1 MSITTAT
8 PPLADALTAD
18 LTVNQVAERVPAS
31 LAVFQRWGIDACCGG
46 AKTLATVAERHGF
59 DLEALLGELNAAAR

>member
-8 PPLADALTAD
+8 PAPAAALTAD
-18 LTVNQVAERVPAS
+18 LTVNQVAERVPAT

-46 AKTLATVAERHGF
+46 ARTLATVAERHGL
-59 DLEALLGELNAAAR
+59 DLEALLAELNAAAR